1 MQILNDFTSYFR
13 KLTLSIMS
21 IDTDSSGDD
30 IFFNPPKP
38 KEKPSV
44 STTKGKD
51 VCTEFC
57 HLHVNQS

>member
-51 VCTEFC
+51 VAQNT
-57 HLHVNQS
+57 QI